1 MSVGYYFLAWFVIGF
16 AVALVVGRWLRRQ
29 GDTAQGA
36 REVQFYNAYG
46 RLELLKVGNFFVLRC
61 AVCGQTFLQV
71 RDSQRASG
79 IVLPLS
85 ALQHQCPWIKKQ
97 SHKATKRQ
105 LKIGRHG
112 QK

>member
-1 MSVGYYFLAWFVIGF
+1 MNAGWYFLAWFVIGL
-16 AVALVVGRWLRRQ
+16 AVALMVGRMIRRH
-29 GDTAQGA
+29 GDTAQGG

-46 RLELLKVGNFFVLRC
+46 RLELIALGNFFVLRC

-85 ALQHQCPWIKKQ
+85 ALHHHCPWIKKQ
-97 SHKATKRQ
+97 SHAASKRQ
-105 LKIGRHG
+105 RRGVGRVG
-112 QK
+112 R